1 MLFQTRRSVA
11 GSCASTFQKLFTQS
25 VLRVAMMSSYTARTS
40 ADAFA
45 YSMGSRLTVIW
56 LTSMRAPSTAS
67 RQEQRRWRAPQP
79 AVSIP
84 VQRIDRKPDRGPDD
98 EPPPRVARQGRHETR
113 AYERAAHAGEVRRRH
128 AKAPRE
134 LEPQPPQLRVAI
146 DGERHGR
153 GDVQI
158 RVRHHAGEDQ
168 RGRDIEHRADRE
180 ARDDAERHVAA
191 RIPGLLR
198 AGGDGIEAD
207 ESEEDD
213 GGRGDHPAPAEMAEV
228 PGV

>member
-45 YSMGSRLTVIW
+45 YSMGSRLAVIW

-134 LEPQPPQLRVAI
+134 LGAQPAQDEHADADRH
-146 DGERHGR
+146 ERA
-153 GDVQI
+153 Q
-158 RVRHHAGEDQ
+158 
-168 RGRDIEHRADRE
+168 RADRHQL
-180 ARDDAERHVAA
+180 AEDPHRQQPSDRKGPDQIGRAHV
-191 RIPGLLR
+191 
-198 AGGDGIEAD
+198 
-207 ESEEDD
+207 
-213 GGRGDHPAPAEMAEV
+213 
-228 PGV
+228 